1 MPKYML
7 LIHQDGKRWAD
18 ADESVTGTIH
28 LDYIEYTQ
36 QLIDAGAM
44 VSGEP
49 LQGAD
54 TAKIVS
60 PGGVVT
66 DGPFAET
73 AEQLGG
79 FYVVEAP
86 DLDAM
91 TGLCELL
98 PAPYTL
104 EIRPVVDMTGASDW
118 LDATSS

>member
-28 LDYIEYTQ
+28 LDYMQYTQ

-79 FYVVEAP
+79 YYVVDVADEAGAIEWASRLPGVVKGLDRIEVRPLAVLP
-86 DLDAM
+86 DM
-91 TGLCELL
+91 PT
-98 PAPYTL
+98 P
-104 EIRPVVDMTGASDW
+104 
-118 LDATSS
+118 

>member
-36 QLIDAGAM
+36 RLIDAGAM
-44 VSGEP
+44 VAGEP
-49 LQGAD
+49 LQGPD
-54 TAKIVS
+54 TAKVVTE
-60 PGGVVT
+60 GGVVT

-79 FYVVEAP
+79 FYLVDVADEAAALDWARRLPGVQKGLDRIEVRPLAVLP
-86 DLDAM
+86 DM
-91 TGLCELL
+91 PT
-98 PAPYTL
+98 P
-104 EIRPVVDMTGASDW
+104 
-118 LDATSS
+118 